1 MRSLESPSSRRAET
15 PRPAAR
21 SVALGLMLAG
31 LVLVQQDYAGWWDA
45 PAIVL
50 GFVPRPL
57 AIQVGVSLAAAA
69 VWWWATRWCWPAGL
83 EPRVPSAERGG
94 GEA

>member
-1 MRSLESPSSRRAET
+1 MQPLAPSPTLPSAPTPPRA
-15 PRPAAR
+15 RAI
-21 SVALGLMLAG
+21 ALWALLAG

-45 PAIVL
+45 PVIVL

-69 VWWWATRWCWPAGL
+69 VWWWATRWCWPADL
-83 EPRVPSAERGG
+83 EPRGPAAGQGG